1 MIQAGDTVN
10 RILLITLS
18 NIGDAIMTTPVM
30 EALHAKYP
38 RARMDIVAD
47 ARSVELF
54 AFCPYHDEL
63 ILRDKQQGWRG
74 TLALLRR
81 LRRTRYDLV
90 VDLRTDG
97 LAWLLRTRH
106 RLTRWG
112 TRQTAMH
119 AVESHMAVI
128 AKHIHT
134 TGIPPLHIWLPDD
147 DHRYARQVVAT
158 LPGNHWLA
166 LGPGARWNPKRW
178 PVRHFSALADK
189 LQPEFDAVLLLGS
202 AADTACCGE
211 LAAALPLPCLN
222 LAGETTLLQAG
233 ALLQHARLFVGN
245 DSGLG
250 HLAAAVA
257 IPTLTLFGPGE
268 PQRYRPWNPL
278 GRWLQSPTGRIAD
291 LSPDAVACCVRE
303 LLAGNTLPTGHGP

>member
-1 MIQAGDTVN
+1 MIQTSDTVN

-30 EALHAKYP
+30 EALHARYP
-38 RARMDIVAD
+38 RARVDIVAD

-54 AFCPYHDEL
+54 TACPYRDEL
-63 ILRDKQQGWRG
+63 ILRDKRQGWRG
-74 TLALLRR
+74 TFALLHR

-97 LAWLLRTRH
+97 LAWLLRSRR

-112 TRQTAMH
+112 TGQTAMH

-128 AKHIHT
+128 ARHT
-134 TGIPPLHIWLPDD
+134 GATGIPPLRIWLTED
-147 DHRYARQVVAT
+147 DHRYARQVLAT
-158 LPGNHWLA
+158 LPGSRWLA
-166 LGPGARWNPKRW
+166 LGPGARWEPKRW
-178 PVRHFSALADK
+178 PVRHFSALAAR
-189 LQPEFDAVLLLGS
+189 LQPQFDAVPLLGS
-202 AADTACCGE
+202 AADAACCRE
-211 LAAALPLPCLN
+211 LAAALSLPCRN

-233 ALLQHARLFVGN
+233 ALLQHSRLFVGN

-268 PQRYRPWNPL
+268 PPRYRPWNPQ

-291 LSPDAVACCVRE
+291 LSADEVACCVRE
-303 LLAGNTLPTGHGP
+303 QLAVGQGTAC